1 LHPVAVIGLT
11 NCGHSVERFYN
22 IGLSP
27 LTNPG
32 SITDKE
38 IIDDILA
45 INGRE
50 RIMSRFFEEARGK
63 ELEYRIVAVN
73 KAGDGEPSNTVMVV
87 L

>member
-1 LHPVAVIGLT
+1 MHPVAVIGLT

-63 ELEYRIVAVN
+63 
-73 KAGDGEPSNTVMVV
+73 VV
-87 L
+87 LLPLTKQATANRATQLW